1 MIQTGNI
8 FTLARRFGMDD
19 STNPRTKSE
28 LLAQI
33 EQGRRDFEQMLA
45 RLSEA
50 ELITPDP
57 TTSWAIKDH
66 LAHLAAWEAG
76 IAALLQRRPRWE
88 AMGLDEAT
96 VRASNPEQ
104 VNDLI
109 YQRHKDRP
117 LPEILATFH
126 EAHQELLAALM
137 ELTDE
142 DLFKGYAHY
151 APAVSGDAANGP
163 IIGWI
168 IGNAYRPIIDWIIGN
183 TYEHY
188 AEHQG
193 WIEEKL

>member
-1 MIQTGNI
+1 
-8 FTLARRFGMDD
+8 MDD

-28 LLAQI
+28 LLARI
-33 EQGRRDFEQMLA
+33 EPGRRDFEQLLA

-50 ELITPDP
+50 ELTTPDP
-57 TTSWAIKDH
+57 TTGWAIKDH
-66 LAHLAAWEAG
+66 VAHLAAWEAG

-88 AMGLDEAT
+88 AIGLDEAT
-96 VRASNPEQ
+96 VRANDMDQ

-117 LPEILATFH
+117 LREVLAAFQ
-126 EAHQELLAALM
+126 EAHQELLKALA

-142 DLFKGYAHY
+142 DLFKGYSHY
-151 APAVSGDAANGP
+151 APDISGDADNGP

-168 IGNAYRPIIDWIIGN
+168 IGNAYRPIISWIIGN

-193 WIEEKL
+193 WIEAKL